1 MNGEYI
7 ELLKGMI
14 SLPSATGQEREV
26 ADLISGFLRDRGV
39 EPERIRNNI
48 VCRNRFS
55 DSSKP
60 TLMLNSHID
69 TVLPVSGYT
78 RNPYSPDI
86 EGDRLYGLG
95 SNDAGASVVSL
106 IATFLNFYNAEL
118 PFNLLLAISAEEE
131 RSGENGMRALIPV
144 IGEID
149 MALVGEPTG
158 MDAAV
163 GERGLVVLDC
173 VAKGKSG
180 HAARNEGIN
189 ALYIALEDIDR
200 LRNLRFP
207 KVSDLLGDISL
218 NVTMINCGTQAN
230 VIPDRCS
237 FVVDVRT
244 TDAYTNRETVDII
257 QSVVKSEVTPRSTR
271 LSASAIDDNHPLV
284 KAAVA
289 VGARKYVSPTMSD
302 MALMPFPSLK
312 IGPGESSRSHSA
324 DEFVC
329 LSEIDGAICKYA
341 EIIDN
346 LKEIYG

>member
-1 MNGEYI
+1 
-7 ELLKGMI
+7 
-14 SLPSATGQEREV
+14 
-26 ADLISGFLRDRGV
+26 
-39 EPERIRNNI
+39 
-48 VCRNRFS
+48 
-55 DSSKP
+55 
-60 TLMLNSHID
+60 
-69 TVLPVSGYT
+69 
-78 RNPYSPDI
+78 
-86 EGDRLYGLG
+86 
-95 SNDAGASVVSL
+95 
-106 IATFLNFYNAEL
+106 
-118 PFNLLLAISAEEE
+118 
-131 RSGENGMRALIPV
+131 MRALIPV